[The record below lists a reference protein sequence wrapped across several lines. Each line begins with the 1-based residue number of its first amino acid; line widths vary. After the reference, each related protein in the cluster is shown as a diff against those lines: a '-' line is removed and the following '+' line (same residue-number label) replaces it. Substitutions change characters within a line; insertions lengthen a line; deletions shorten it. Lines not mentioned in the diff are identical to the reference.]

1 MDKRR
6 SRMHRTAT
14 NKKLEITERDLE
26 IFNLLHRY
34 RYLRSTF
41 IHAFVGGRSETRF
54 KERLG
59 HLYHEGNY
67 LNRPFQQWQ
76 YANARYMPVVYENG
90 VGAEDALRRHG
101 LINGETATWL
111 QKGRMGAQ
119 RQFAHALLICDTL
132 ASIELGVRANP
143 SLRFIS
149 WEEIIGKAPNRLR
162 NAENPLRIPVSITNT
177 RGGTRQHL
185 ETGIVPDGLFG
196 LEYERPEGKAY
207 RFFALEADRSSEPV
221 SRTDL
226 QQSSYLKKLLA
237 YRQIVAQQT
246 YKSYLGLPNL
256 FVLTVTTNE
265 RHMSSIM
272 ALLENLASGG
282 STLFLFKTA
291 PALGDFRRAPLPSH
305 SMLVEAWQRVGHEPF
320 LICR

>member
-1 MDKRR
+1 MRR
-6 SRMHRTAT
+6 IRTG
-14 NKKLEITERDLE
+14 KKLEITDRDLE
-26 IFNLLHRY
+26 IFRLLRRY

-41 IHAFVGGRSETRF
+41 IRAFVGGKSETRF

-59 HLYHEGNY
+59 HLYHEGDY
-67 LNRPFQQWQ
+67 LNRPTQQWQ

-90 VGAEDALRRHG
+90 AGAEAALRRHN
-101 LINGETATWL
+101 LLNWETATSTARI
-111 QKGRMGAQ
+111 GTH
-119 RQFAHALLICDTL
+119 RQFSHALLICEIL

-149 WEEIIGKAPNRLR
+149 WEEIIGKASDRVR
-162 NAENPLRIPVSITNT
+162 NADNPIRIPVSIANT
-177 RGGTRQHL
+177 RDGGRQHL

-207 RFFALEADRSSEPV
+207 RFFALEADRSSEPI
-221 SRTDL
+221 SRSDL

-237 YRQIVAQQT
+237 YREIAARQI
-246 YKSYLGLPNL
+246 YKSHLGLPNL

-265 RHMSSIM
+265 RHMSNMM
-272 ALLENLASGG
+272 ALLANLASGA

-291 PALGDFRRAPLPSH
+291 PALGDFRRAPAPSPG
-305 SMLVEAWQRVGHEPF
+305 MLVEPWQRVGYGPF
-320 LICR
+320 LIYR